1 MVKADRRGLFLY
13 SGGKLEALDFPKSTL
28 AR

>member
-1 MVKADRRGLFLY
+1 MVKAARRGVFLY
-13 SGGKLEALDFPKSTL
+13 SGGKLEALDFPKSSL